1 MPGKYNDAPLPFTS
15 TAPLPNRKPT
25 IGGGGSSSGGG
36 GPTRGATL
44 KRGKTLTRPER
55 HVAPVPLIAPPT
67 QSFSPSSPLPESG
80 GRFGDLDWWRL
91 WSYATTWWAPP
102 VVLGWFGIKER
113 QSRQAWREKVTLCW
127 IAIVLGAIVGFVTM
141 GLQKALCPDGGV
153 QNSLYQRLG
162 KDEMT
167 LGVAGWV
174 FNVSTSKT
182 QETVDFYA
190 LSNQMAG
197 QDITNLF
204 TRTSAD
210 YPQCTASARYA
221 STPYCKT
228 STTSTSSSSNGTLP
242 DCPLDKMTDA
252 TYDAL
257 AIHNSSLLEGYSW
270 DQVAALKNYMV
281 IDGMVLNMGPY
292 IDANPTAIKGDEVD
306 FAIRQVLSNQSE
318 SGKDAT
324 RLFYHRKDMQDA
336 IPCLRSR
343 YAAGRIDK
351 IAPGCFVA
359 TLFLYVSLGVI
370 LGVVVVRFVMAC
382 IFNWFIS
389 ARLVRPPSDLARTA
403 ISPAVMPEGANMSI
417 HNKTG
422 TAPWSNSTSSKQKL
436 KNGKKINGFPNSSST
451 TLVNGS
457 PNNEPLISLSRIGA
471 ELFAVCL
478 VTCYSEGEDSIR
490 GTIESIAATNYSDAR
505 KLIWVVCD
513 GMITGHGE
521 KMSTPDICVG
531 MMDADP
537 RFGNP
542 MPMGYIAVGSGAKRE
557 NRAMVYAGH
566 YVSKNGHR
574 TPTIIVVK
582 CGMPSEARDKKP
594 GNRGKRDSQLVLM
607 NFFSRVTY
615 NDRMSP
621 LDFDIFRKVQTLMG
635 VTPDFFEV
643 CLMVD
648 ADTKIYPDSL
658 KHLVNCMN
666 RDNMI
671 MGVCGETRIANKRQS
686 WVTAIQVYEYFISH
700 HHVKAFE
707 SVFGGVTCL
716 PGCFSM
722 YRIKARKDTDNDWVP
737 ILVKPEI
744 VAEYSQSEVHTLH
757 QKNLLLLGE
766 DRFLSTIMLRTFPRR
781 KNIFLP
787 QAKCRTVAPDTFS
800 VLLSQR
806 RRWINSTVHNLMELV
821 RVRNLCGTFCFSMQF
836 VVFMD
841 LVGTVV
847 LPVAISLT
855 GALIINSIIDPPKS
869 FQEAIPL
876 MLLAAVLGLPAILIL
891 ITTRKVI
898 YIAWMICYLI
908 ALPIW
913 NFVLPVYSFWHFD
926 DFSWGETRRV
936 EGEIV
941 SKAGHDDKTAVFEG
955 TTIPLRRW
963 EDWEKSRL
971 RKLRREEKRR
981 REMERQFGAGF
992 HGPGGPGAAG
1002 GYGGDSDSLLGPGPR
1017 GAWTRSDY
1025 ESDSGSVF
1033 GSEEDVWG
1041 AEIGG
1046 YNEHNPAFPPPPVA
1060 LPPQSYDDHNGQ
1072 TLGMDEMAAILDS
1085 GFDDPPPP
1093 AFRPNGH
1100 GYGSG
1105 ANNGF
1110 DSGQAPSPLQRH
1122 QHDFSPHHQHQQ
1134 QQSRYAGNEPR
1145 TPDLP
1150 TTGDSMSSSV
1160 ESRPAGSGHAKKRS
1174 GGVRYTTNNNANANG
1189 NGNGYGPLG
1198 PLSNDTDTDPG
1209 WGSGFKGRKL

>member
-1 MPGKYNDAPLPFTS
+1 MPGKYDDAPLPFTS
-15 TAPLPNRKPT
+15 TAPLPTRRPT
-25 IGGGGSSSGGG
+25 LSNNKSNNNVNGRS
-36 GPTRGATL
+36 ATL

-55 HVAPVPLIAPPT
+55 HVAPVPLIAPPPT
-67 QSFSPSSPLPESG
+67 AFSNSNNASSSSSFPLSSSTTNG
-80 GRFGDLDWWRL
+80 LDWWIV
-91 WSYATTWWAPP
+91 WCYATTWWAPP
-102 VVLGWFGIKER
+102 IVLKWFGIKEK

-127 IAIVLGAIVGFVTM
+127 IAILLGGIVGFVTM
-141 GLQKALCPDGGV
+141 GLQKALCPDGGN
-153 QNSLYQRLG
+153 QGHLYDRLG
-162 KDEMT
+162 EDDLT
-167 LGVAGWV
+167 LSISGYV

-190 LSNQMAG
+190 LSKQMAG

-204 TRTSAD
+204 TRTIAD
-210 YPQCTASARYA
+210 YPQCQSTAKYTTSPFCAN
-221 STPYCKT
+221 STTTTT
-228 STTSTSSSSNGTLP
+228 STTTSTTA
-242 DCPLDKMTDA
+242 DCPLDKPGDSTFS
-252 TYDAL
+252 AL
-257 AIHNSSLLEGYSW
+257 GIQNTSKIEGYSW
-270 DQVAALKNYMV
+270 EQVAALKDYLV
-281 IDGMVLNMGPY
+281 LDGVVLNMSPY
-292 IDANPTAIKGDEVD
+292 LLANPTAIQGDEVD
-306 FAIRQVLSNQSE
+306 TAIRQVLSNQST

-324 RLFYHRKDMQDA
+324 RLFYHRKAMQES
-336 IPCLRSR
+336 IPCMQAR

-351 IAPGCFVA
+351 VAPGCFVA
-359 TLFLYVSLGVI
+359 SLFLYTSLGVI
-370 LGVVVVRFVMAC
+370 LGVVVVRFIMAC

-389 ARLVRPPSDLARTA
+389 ARLVLPPRDLARTA
-403 ISPAVMPEGANMSI
+403 ISPAVMPEGANMSV

-422 TAPWSNSTSSKQKL
+422 TAPWSNSNTNSSKQKV
-436 KNGKKINGFPNSSST
+436 KNGKKINGLPNSSST
-451 TLVNGS
+451 TLVNNPSS
-457 PNNEPLISLSRIGA
+457 PEPLISLAKIGA
-471 ELFAVCL
+471 ELFTVCL
-478 VTCYSEGEDSIR
+478 VTCYSEGADSVKGTIDSIA
-490 GTIESIAATNYSDAR
+490 STNYSDSR

-521 KMSTPDICVG
+521 KMSTPDICVAL
-531 MMDADP
+531 MDADP

-542 MPMGYIAVGSGAKRE
+542 MPMGYIAVGIGAKRE

-594 GNRGKRDSQLVLM
+594 GNRGKRDSQLILM

-621 LDFDIFRKVQTLMG
+621 LDFDIFRKVQTLTG
-635 VTPDFFEV
+635 VTPDYFET

-648 ADTKIYPDSL
+648 ADTRIYPDSL
-658 KHLVNCMN
+658 RYLVNCMHK
-666 RDNMI
+666 DNMI

-744 VAEYSQSEVHTLH
+744 VSEYSQSEVHTLH

-847 LPVAISLT
+847 LPVAICLT
-855 GALIINSIIDPPKS
+855 GALIINSIIDPPNS

-898 YIAWMICYLI
+898 YVAWMVVYLF

-936 EGEIV
+936 EGEV
-941 SKAGHDDKTAVFEG
+941 RSKGHDDKTAVFDG
-955 TTIPLRRW
+955 TTVPLRRW

-981 REMERQFGAGF
+981 RDMERTFGAGF
-992 HGPGGPGAAG
+992 HGDNDG
-1002 GYGGDSDSLLGPGPR
+1002 LGPGPR
-1017 GAWTRSDY
+1017 GAWARSEY

-1046 YNEHNPAFPPPPVA
+1046 YNENNPAFPPPPIA
-1060 LPPQSYDDHNGQ
+1060 LPADSYNHDDLGGQ

-1085 GFDDPPPP
+1085 GFDDRPQ
-1093 AFRPNGH
+1093 ASFRPNG
-1100 GYGSG
+1100 
-1105 ANNGF
+1105 NI
-1110 DSGQAPSPLQRH
+1110 PSPLHRH
-1122 QHDFSPHHQHQQ
+1122 QHDFTSPTLSNTHTNGYMDMNTNMNMNG
-1134 QQSRYAGNEPR
+1134 SGPR
-1145 TPDLP
+1145 TPDMP
-1150 TTGDSMSSSV
+1150 TTANSVSSSI
-1160 ESRPAGSGHAKKRS
+1160 ESRPQGNGHAKKRS
-1174 GGVRYTTNNNANANG
+1174 GGVNSQQARK
-1189 NGNGYGPLG
+1189 YGPLG
-1198 PLSNDTDTDPG
+1198 PLADDDTG
-1209 WGSGFKGRKL
+1209 WGNGNPNGNTNGFKGRKL